1 MKFFWMMIF
10 SLFSSTAIGETKL
23 PPCDEQLPPV
33 RWDKCVG
40 SFSPRAPDGVDVGTY
55 EGEWRNGKWTG
66 RGSVMFPSGNFYVG
80 EFKDFKYDGQG
91 TLVQDGAKYTGEWKE
106 DKPHGEGRYSYADG
120 REYVGSFEYGKWHG
134 WGKLSFKDGSS
145 REGRWENGK
154 LVFERGGAQTPS
166 DRSSAASNNRERC
179 LSEGVGLVVCAEWV
193 GSRMNFVCEVTIWD
207 LIGEAPVPRWCWQ
220 TDSSNFYGDL
230 EVRNNFLTPVKDVT
244 FNCQQIARSGTVL
257 RTDSRIIY
265 DVWDTKE
272 TKKVQLKLPK
282 HEQTVRISCSASP
295 RK

>member
-23 PPCDEQLPPV
+23 PPCDKRLPPV

-66 RGSVMFPSGNFYVG
+66 RGSLMFPSGNFYVG

-91 TLVQDGAKYTGEWKE
+91 TLVQDGAKYIGEWKE

-134 WGKLSFKDGSS
+134 WGKLSLKDGSS

-154 LVFERGGAQTPS
+154 LVFERGGAQITS
-166 DRSSAASNNRERC
+166 DSRLAESNNREKC
-179 LSEGVGLVVCAEWV
+179 LGEGVGLVVCAKWV
-193 GSRMNFVCEVTIWD
+193 DGKTTFICDINALPST
-207 LIGEAPVPRWCWQ
+207 GAPSWCWQ
-220 TDSSNFYGDL
+220 TDYSHIYGDL
-230 EVRNNFLTPVKDVT
+230 EVRNNLPTSVKDVT
-244 FNCQQIARSGTVL
+244 FTCQQIARSGTVL
-257 RTDSRIIY
+257 RTDSSIIY

-272 TKKVQLKLPK
+272 TKKVTLKFPK
-282 HEQTVRISCSASP
+282 HEQASGIRCSASP